1 MSEMDVSG
9 IKVQTVD
16 VYQHSWQ
23 AGRTR
28 VHKVPGYAR
37 AQFQHHL
44 WLVEDGVVEFDTDDR
59 HFQVGKNEA
68 CLLPITVKRH
78 VYTREPAVW
87 MSLHVVI
94 TVYNNFDLMR
104 NLSLPAQWTMR
115 GTDLEQMRA
124 WMKIVIRDFRHREP
138 HVSLKIQ
145 GLTQAIFGLS
155 WPHLTSQS
163 LSTSIHSDLPQWLS
177 QVMFR
182 ITQDPSCSIATLA
195 HDSGFS
201 QAQFRRLFH
210 QHVGSAPRDYLTTK
224 RLEKACTYLLQSDLS
239 MREIAAIIGWRD
251 AAHFSRIF
259 TASYG
264 TTPSQYRHQRR
275 SHEALETT

>member
-1 MSEMDVSG
+1 
-9 IKVQTVD
+9 
-16 VYQHSWQ
+16 
-23 AGRTR
+23 
-28 VHKVPGYAR
+28 
-37 AQFQHHL
+37 
-44 WLVEDGVVEFDTDDR
+44 
-59 HFQVGKNEA
+59 
-68 CLLPITVKRH
+68 
-78 VYTREPAVW
+78 
-87 MSLHVVI
+87 VVI

-104 NLSLPAQWTMR
+104 NLALPAQWTMR
-115 GTDLEQMRA
+115 GSDLEQMRA

-195 HDSGFS
+195 RESGFS

-224 RLEKACTYLLQSDLS
+224 RLEKACNYLLHSDFSL
-239 MREIAAIIGWRD
+239 REIASILGWRD
-251 AAHFSRIF
+251 TAHFSRIF
-259 TASYG
+259 ATAYG
-264 TTPSQYRHQRR
+264 IPPSQYRFQRR
-275 SHEALETT
+275 NREPLETN